1 LSNGNDSFD
10 PASGLPVESIETA
23 AARDA
28 NHDPAAESLVAAE
41 SENSAAE
48 NGAELAVAA
57 EPAGPQAAAGDD
69 HLLFRSWSESGYG
82 LSPRQLLRIERVPHF
97 GHFCILVV
105 VVLFAL
111 FSVGMLTHFVLQAHL
126 FGIATTQQASANV
139 RFMLATQGVLY
150 MITLAISL
158 VVFPLVWGKSL
169 LAGVHWNAPT
179 AFRFRKRLL
188 GAAFLCFLLAIANG
202 LLLPGPTDA
211 PIDKIFRTPGV
222 AWMLFAFGVTFAP
235 FFEEMA
241 FRGFLLPTLCTAI
254 DWFGEMNSG
263 RLPLRPCHNGHP
275 RWSMPAMVASSI
287 LTSIPF
293 ALIHAEQTA
302 YSIGPFL
309 LLMAVSLVLCWVRL
323 STRSLAASVLV
334 HASYNFMI
342 FSLMLIGTGG
352 FQHLDKM

>member
-1 LSNGNDSFD
+1 LSNGNDFFD
-10 PASGLPVESIETA
+10 PAKGLPVDPVEAVPVPEANPGA
-23 AARDA
+23 AAEESA
-28 NHDPAAESLVAAE
+28 EAAESGVW
-41 SENSAAE
+41 
-48 NGAELAVAA
+48 AA
-57 EPAGPQAAAGDD
+57 EPDVLLLPLAVQPAGDD
-69 HLLFRSWSESGYG
+69 LPLFRSWENAGYE
-82 LSPRQLLRIERVPHF
+82 LSPRQLLRMERVPHF

-111 FSVGMLTHFVLQAHL
+111 FCEGLLTHFALRAHL
-126 FGIATTQQASANV
+126 FGIATPQQAAANV
-139 RFMLATQGVLY
+139 RFMLASQAVLY
-150 MITLAISL
+150 MISLAASL

-169 LAGVHWNAPT
+169 FAGVHWNPHT
-179 AFRFRKRLL
+179 AYRFRKRLL

-202 LLLPGPTDA
+202 LLLPGPIDA

-222 AWMLFAFGVTFAP
+222 AWMLFVFGVTFAP

-241 FRGFLLPTLCTAI
+241 FRGFLLPTLCTAF
-254 DWFGEMNSG
+254 DWFGEMHSG
-263 RLPLRPCHNGHP
+263 RLPQRPCHNGHP
-275 RWSMPAMVASSI
+275 RWSMTAMLISSI

-342 FSLMLIGTGG
+342 FTLMLIGTDG